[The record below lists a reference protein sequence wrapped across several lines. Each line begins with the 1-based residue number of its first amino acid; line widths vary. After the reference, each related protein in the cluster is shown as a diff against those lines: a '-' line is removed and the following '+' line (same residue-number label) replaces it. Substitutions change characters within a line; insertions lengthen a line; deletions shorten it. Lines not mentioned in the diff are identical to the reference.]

1 MRRVTNLK
9 LWTFQRD
16 DRPAEQV
23 EVPHDWAIA
32 GPFDRNNDLQ
42 ITQIFE
48 DGLVNDIEHTGRTGG
63 LPHVGFGRY
72 SCSIPGPDSPERCV
86 FLDFDGVMSRAKVY
100 VNGELAGGRNYGYS
114 SFRIDAGKFLKPGS
128 NNIEVTAE
136 NLPSAAR
143 WYPGAGIYRPVRR
156 VEMDPIHFG
165 HWAQIVRYL
174 PDTDELLLSGH
185 VENMTGQE
193 QPGTV
198 TLSSP
203 LFETVSWDC
212 VIPPDGYDF
221 ERTLKLK
228 EHRKWTVTDP
238 VLYPVAFRIASGSY
252 SDEETVRYGIR
263 SYVFDPDRGFLLN
276 GRRVKLN
283 GVCMHH
289 DLGPIGAAFNRAAAK
304 RQLEILRQM
313 GCNAIRTSHNP
324 PAPGL
329 LDLCDEMGFLVMDEA
344 FDAWRI
350 HKTDNDYASFFDSES
365 ETDLSDL
372 IRRDRNHPSIILWS
386 IGNEVREIHTKGAGG
401 DVIARRLCAIV
412 KKFDRERPVTA
423 GLNDCESAI
432 DNGIAA
438 ELDIPAW
445 NYRPQKYHLF
455 HKLFPHC
462 PVIGAETLSTLSSR
476 GVYYFPA
483 SEYRYRFRPDRPE
496 KAELQCSSYCLD
508 VPGWAMTPEAELL
521 AQDMDE
527 SVAGQFIW
535 TGFDYLGEP
544 TPYYSEWPARSSYF
558 GCVDL
563 VGLPKDLF
571 YMMKSQWVKD
581 TPMVHIVPHHWNWKA
596 GQKLDIHVFSNC
608 EQVELFINGESCKRR
623 YPTGGSSILAERYRF
638 IWYDLEWQPG
648 EIRAVG
654 YRNGEVCTEEVLRT
668 AGAPAEIRLK
678 TDRCQCAADGEDM
691 LFVEVSVVD
700 RENNPVPDARS
711 FIRFGLDGSSLKI
724 AAADAGNPA
733 STEVFPLPECSLF
746 SGKAVVYLRSTGTAG
761 KTVLTASGE
770 GLAPAQ
776 IDLFAEP
783 PVQPEN

>member
-1 MRRVTNLK
+1 MRNMTELK

-16 DRPAEQV
+16 DFPAEQV
-23 EVPHDWAIA
+23 EVPHDWAIT
-32 GPFDRNNDLQ
+32 GPFDPDNDMQ
-42 ITQIFE
+42 IIQIVE
-48 DGLVNDIEHTGRTGG
+48 DGQTSRWEHVGRTGG

-72 SCSIPGPDSPERCV
+72 SCTIPGPESPERCV
-86 FLDFDGVMSRAKVY
+86 YLDFDGVMSRSKVY
-100 VNGELAGGRNYGYS
+100 INGELAGGRHFGYS
-114 SFRIDAGKFLKPGS
+114 SFRIDAGKFLQSGD
-128 NNIEVTAE
+128 NQLEVTVE
-136 NLPSAAR
+136 NPPCASR

-156 VEMDPIHFG
+156 VEMDPVHFG
-165 HWAQIVRYL
+165 HWSLVVRYL
-174 PDTDELLLSGH
+174 PDTGSLLLTGR
-185 VENMTGQE
+185 VENRTGQT
-193 QPGTV
+193 QSGTV

-203 LFETVSWDC
+203 LFEQDSWDC
-212 VIPPDGYDF
+212 RIPSSGYDF
-221 ERTLKLK
+221 VRTLKLK
-228 EHRKWTVTDP
+228 EHRKWDVEDP
-238 VLYPVAFRIASGSY
+238 VLYPVDFRIVSGAY

-263 SYVFDPDRGFLLN
+263 SCVFDPDRGFLLN

-350 HKTDNDYASFFDSES
+350 HKTDNDYATFFDSES
-365 ETDLSDL
+365 EMDLSDL
-372 IRRDRNHPSIILWS
+372 IRRDRNHPSVILWS
-386 IGNEVREIHTKGAGG
+386 IGNEVRELHTKGAGG
-401 DVIARRLCAIV
+401 ADIARRLREIV
-412 KKFDRERPVTA
+412 KKYDRERPVTA
-423 GLNDCESAI
+423 GMNACEDAI
-432 DNGIAA
+432 ENGVAA

-462 PVIGAETLSTLSSR
+462 PVIGAETLSTVSTR
-476 GVYYFPA
+476 GIYYFPA
-483 SEYRYRFRPDRPE
+483 REYRFGFRPDRPE
-496 KAELQCSSYCLD
+496 KSELQCSSYCLD
-508 VPGWAMTPEAELL
+508 VMGWAMTPEAELL

-544 TPYYSEWPARSSYF
+544 TPYYSEWPSRSSYF

-571 YMMKSQWVKD
+571 YMMKSQWVKES
-581 TPMVHIVPHHWNWKA
+581 PMVHIVPHHWNWKA

-608 EQVELFINGESCKRR
+608 DEVELFINGKSCTRKYR
-623 YPTGGSSILAERYRF
+623 TGGSSDLAERYRF
-638 IWYDLEWQPG
+638 IWHDLVWQPG

-654 YRNGEVCTEEVLRT
+654 YRKGEVCTEEILKT
-668 AGAPAEIRLK
+668 AGAPAEIRLN
-678 TDRCQCAADGEDM
+678 TGRCTCAADGEDM
-691 LFVEVSVVD
+691 LFVEVSAVD
-700 RENNPVPDARS
+700 RENNPVPDAKTY
-711 FIRFGLDGSSLKI
+711 IRFDVAGESLKI
-724 AAADAGNPA
+724 AAADGGNPT
-733 STEVFPLPECSLF
+733 STELFHLPECSLF
-746 SGKAVVYLRSTGTAG
+746 SGKAVVYLRSTGAVG
-761 KTVLTASGE
+761 KTVLTASGG

-776 IDLFAEP
+776 IELFAES
-783 PVQPEN
+783 PVQE

>member
-1 MRRVTNLK
+1 MRSVTELK
-9 LWTFQRD
+9 SWTFQRD

-23 EVPHDWAIA
+23 EVPHDWAIT

-42 ITQIFE
+42 ITRIFE

-72 SCSIPGPDSPERCV
+72 SCTIPGPDSPERCV
-86 FLDFDGVMSRAKVY
+86 YLDFDGVMSRAKVY
-100 VNGELAGGRNYGYS
+100 INGELAGGRNYAYS
-114 SFRIDAGKFLKPGS
+114 SFRINAGEFLHAGS
-128 NNIEVTAE
+128 NRVEVTAE
-136 NLPSAAR
+136 NPPAAAR

-174 PDTDELLLSGH
+174 PDTDELLLTGR
-185 VENMTGQE
+185 VENVTGQE
-193 QPGTV
+193 TPGTV

-203 LFETVSWDC
+203 LFEQESWDC
-212 VIPPDGYDF
+212 VIPPAGYDF
-221 ERTLKLK
+221 ERKLKLK
-228 EHRKWTVTDP
+228 EHRKWDVDDP
-238 VLYPVAFRIASGSY
+238 ALYPVVFHITSGAY
-252 SDEETVRYGIR
+252 ADEETVRYGIR
-263 SYVFDPDRGFLLN
+263 SCVFDPERGFLLN
-276 GRRVKLN
+276 GKRVKLN

-350 HKTDNDYASFFDSES
+350 HKTDNDYATFFDSES

-386 IGNEVREIHTKGAGG
+386 IGNEVREIHTKEAGG

-432 DNGIAA
+432 ENGIAA

-462 PVIGAETLSTLSSR
+462 PVIGAETLSTVSSR

-581 TPMVHIVPHHWNWKA
+581 APMVHIVPHHWNWKA

-608 EQVELFINGESCKRR
+608 EQVELFITGESCKRR
-623 YPTGGSSILAERYRF
+623 YPTGGSAILAERYRF

-654 YRNGEVCTEEVLRT
+654 YRNGEVCTEEVLKT

-691 LFVEVSVVD
+691 LFVEISVVD

-711 FIRFGLDGSSLKI
+711 FIRFSLTGSSLRI
-724 AAADAGNPA
+724 AAADGGNPA
-733 STEVFPLPECSLF
+733 STEVFHLPECTLF
-746 SGKAVVYLRSTGTAG
+746 SGKAVVYLRSTGVPG
-761 KTVLTASGE
+761 KAVLNAAGE

-776 IDLFAEP
+776 IELTADRD
-783 PVQPEN
+783 

>member
-1 MRRVTNLK
+1 MRSVCELK
-9 LWTFQRD
+9 SWIFQRD
-16 DRPAEQV
+16 DFPAEQV
-23 EVPHDWAIA
+23 IVPHDWAIS
-32 GPFDRNNDLQ
+32 GPFDRNNDIQ
-42 ITQIFE
+42 FTSIVE
-48 DGLVNDIEHTGRTGG
+48 DGQTRSIEHTGRTGG
-63 LPHVGFGRY
+63 LPHVGSGRY
-72 SCSIPGPDSPERCV
+72 SCSIPGPDSPDRCV

-100 VNGELAGGRNYGYS
+100 INGILAGSRNYGYS
-114 SFRIDAGKFLKPGS
+114 SFRIDAGQFLHPGS
-128 NNIEVTAE
+128 NSVEVTAE
-136 NLPSAAR
+136 NPPAAAR

-156 VEMDPIHFG
+156 VETDPVHFG
-165 HWAQIVRYL
+165 HWTQVVRYL
-174 PDTDELLLSGH
+174 PETDELLLSGR
-185 VENMTGQE
+185 VENATGQE
-193 QPGTV
+193 LPGTV

-203 LFETVSWDC
+203 LFEPVSWDC
-212 VIPPDGYDF
+212 VIPPAGYDF

-228 EHRKWTVTDP
+228 EHRKWDVDDP
-238 VLYPVAFRIASGSY
+238 ALYPVEFRITAGAC
-252 SDEETVRYGIR
+252 SDEESLRYGIR
-263 SYVFDPDRGFLLN
+263 AYTFDPDRGFLLN

-386 IGNEVREIHTKGAGG
+386 IGNEVREIHTKGAEG

-423 GLNDCESAI
+423 GLNACEDAI
-432 DNGIAA
+432 ENGIAA
-438 ELDIPAW
+438 ELDIPGW

-462 PVIGAETLSTLSSR
+462 PVIGAETLSTVSSR
-476 GVYYFPA
+476 GIYYFPA
-483 SEYRYRFRPDRPE
+483 REYRYGFRPDRPE

-544 TPYYSEWPARSSYF
+544 TPYYSEWPSRSSYF

-571 YMMKSQWVKD
+571 YMMKSQWMKD
-581 TPMVHIVPHHWNWKA
+581 SPMVHIVPHHWNWKA
-596 GQKLDIHVFSNC
+596 GQKLDMHVFSNC
-608 EQVELFINGESCKRR
+608 EQVELFINGVSCTRR
-623 YPTGGSSILAERYRF
+623 YPTGGAAILAERYRF

-654 YRNGEVCTEEVLRT
+654 YRNGEVCTEEVLKT
-668 AGAPAEIRLK
+668 AGAPAEIRLNAG
-678 TDRCQCAADGEDM
+678 RCKCAADGEDM

-711 FIRFGLDGSSLKI
+711 YIRFGLDGSSLKI

-733 STEVFPLPECSLF
+733 STEIFTLPECSLF
-746 SGKAVVYLRSTGTAG
+746 SGKAVVYLRSTGTVG
-761 KTVLTASGE
+761 KTVLTANSE
-770 GLAPAQ
+770 GLASAQ
-776 IDLFAEP
+776 IALFAE
-783 PVQPEN
+783 